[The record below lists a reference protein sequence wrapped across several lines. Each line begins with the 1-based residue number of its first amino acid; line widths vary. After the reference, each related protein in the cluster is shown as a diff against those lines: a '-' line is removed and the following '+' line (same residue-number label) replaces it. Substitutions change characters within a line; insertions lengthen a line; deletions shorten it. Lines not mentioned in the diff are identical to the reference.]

1 MLGLPLAIGAPPFE
15 GGGFQH
21 VMIMGEHADVLDADT
36 IGDGHWNSFPSL
48 RGAKR
53 RSNPVFTR
61 ASGASRSLSS
71 GAHSRDPLTRN
82 DDAFQGS
89 WSCSGEQSSTAPCR
103 GS

>member
-36 IGDGHWNSFPSL
+36 VGDGHWNSFPSML
-48 RGAKR
+48 GAKATK
-53 RSNPVFTR
+53 RSSFYPCIWV
-61 ASGASRSLSS
+61 ASRSLSS

-82 DDAFQGS
+82 DDPFQG
-89 WSCSGEQSSTAPCR
+89 SCSGEQSSTAPCR